1 MVAVKKSAGHP
12 IWEFRNGAFSDFSFN
27 EGLAITHVFLEI
39 KEVSCECTVNVRTD
53 EKSGELRIGGQTKPV
68 SNCPYK
74 SLEEREFEYEPYRV
88 YDEEKKIYYCK
99 GIKMKNIFLS

>member
-1 MVAVKKSAGHP
+1 MNSTGPKTLV
-12 IWEFRNGAFSDFSFN
+12 
-27 EGLAITHVFLEI
+27 LVFGTLSTI
-39 KEVSCECTVNVRTD
+39 NVTMAMCR
-53 EKSGELRIGGQTKPV
+53 GELRIGGQTKPV

-99 GIKMKNIFLS
+99 GIKMNKIFLS